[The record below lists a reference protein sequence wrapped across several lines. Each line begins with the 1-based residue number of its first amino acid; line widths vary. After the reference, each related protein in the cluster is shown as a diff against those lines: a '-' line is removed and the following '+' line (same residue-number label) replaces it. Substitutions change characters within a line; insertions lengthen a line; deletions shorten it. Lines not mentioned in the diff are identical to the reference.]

1 MSWISL
7 SMTSEE
13 NCKWSFN
20 LNHNSVLYRVFFF
33 TDPAQKL
40 PSVEDCKVPTK
51 KGKAR
56 PTFTFLLGILQ
67 SSTLRTV
74 RAGAVKRPPCMIC
87 CAVKDSFN
95 TNRQVCSLLPSIKP
109 TLKKVSKYEN
119 KFAKLQ
125 KKVSLCSELNFN
137 LYLYLIFR
145 PLSSASEPSWRLW
158 RRKSLPWTRA
168 RQRQVN
174 SHFSSQPEQSI
185 LQLVVFHLFMLVHYQ
200 GDVSANLLT
209 RHSLVSFIHP
219 CRDFAKTIHYTYL
232 YLLIGQR
239 NHNGLWYSLSE
250 KPSY

>member
-1 MSWISL
+1 M
-7 SMTSEE
+7 EE
-13 NCKWSFN
+13 DANSTGCYFYWSR
-20 LNHNSVLYRVFFF
+20 S
-33 TDPAQKL
+33 K
-40 PSVEDCKVPTK
+40 KVCLAFP
-51 KGKAR
+51 
-56 PTFTFLLGILQ
+56 FLLGILQ

-174 SHFSSQPEQSI
+174 SHFLLNPTIDITIGCISSFHARPLSGRRKC
-185 LQLVVFHLFMLVHYQ
+185 QLVDPPQSSIFYPPMPWF
-200 GDVSANLLT
+200 
-209 RHSLVSFIHP
+209 
-219 CRDFAKTIHYTYL
+219 C
-232 YLLIGQR
+232 
-239 NHNGLWYSLSE
+239 
-250 KPSY
+250 